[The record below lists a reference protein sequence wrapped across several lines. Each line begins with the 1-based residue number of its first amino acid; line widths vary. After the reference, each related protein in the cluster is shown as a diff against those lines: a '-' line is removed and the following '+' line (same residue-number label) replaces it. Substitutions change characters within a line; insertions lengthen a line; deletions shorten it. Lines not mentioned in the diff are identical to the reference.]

1 MQLVILMNYQCDRN
15 ELDEAA
21 RDGCSWTSVL
31 VNGTAKNVL
40 DCQIGLVHYPPLP
53 IHCISIVRVIKTLA
67 TLKRQWASCGT
78 CFPPF
83 ASVQREHS
91 LTYGAGWLAS
101 SGHLHLAFPAT
112 KKW

>member
-40 DCQIGLVHYPPLP
+40 DCQIGLVH
-53 IHCISIVRVIKTLA
+53 
-67 TLKRQWASCGT
+67 
-78 CFPPF
+78 
-83 ASVQREHS
+83 
-91 LTYGAGWLAS
+91 
-101 SGHLHLAFPAT
+101 
-112 KKW
+112 